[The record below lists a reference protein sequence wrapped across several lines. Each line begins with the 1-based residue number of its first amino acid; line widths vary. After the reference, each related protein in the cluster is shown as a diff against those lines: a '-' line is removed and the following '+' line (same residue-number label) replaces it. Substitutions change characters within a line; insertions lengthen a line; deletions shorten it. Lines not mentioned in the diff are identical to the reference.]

1 MAKTADIENTSS
13 NVLVRFILKYF
24 GQFFGYMKRYFK
36 EEFDWKY
43 LTFLVLFL
51 IGYIYWAYP
60 DGHSAVYRSF
70 KNDQMAYLNNW
81 WYRLETVLFTGKHIK
96 DFGIFWYHVCLYV
109 LPFSVAYGGYIVFRK
124 RYDLLKNPG
133 FWFLAIFAVFV
144 FSLRQYIAYTLSYE
158 GFHFGQFPRFTN
170 RIIGDVLKMAAAMLP
185 ITVYWLW
192 DRKHNKSPYG
202 FTIKNFNLRPY
213 FLILLVM
220 LPFVIGFGLT
230 DHFTGYYPRGLKN
243 LDYFFGFGVD
253 PPQSSLLFYEL
264 IYGLDFVS
272 IEYFFRGFLVLA
284 FLKYVGPGSILPM
297 AAFYVSIHFGKPMVE
312 TISSF
317 FGGGLLG
324 ILAFYSRSIWGGIV
338 VHMGIAWLMELGAF
352 VGKANS

>member
-1 MAKTADIENTSS
+1 M
-13 NVLVRFILKYF
+13 
-24 GQFFGYMKRYFK
+24 
-36 EEFDWKY
+36 
-43 LTFLVLFL
+43 
-51 IGYIYWAYP
+51 
-60 DGHSAVYRSF
+60 
-70 KNDQMAYLNNW
+70 
-81 WYRLETVLFTGKHIK
+81 
-96 DFGIFWYHVCLYV
+96 
-109 LPFSVAYGGYIVFRK
+109 AYGGYIVFRK
-124 RYDLLKNPG
+124 RYDLLRNPG

-220 LPFVIGFGLT
+220 LPFVVGFGLT
-230 DHFTGYYPRGLKN
+230 DHFTGYYPRGLKK
-243 LDYFFGFGVD
+243 LGLLFWVLGVD

-338 VHMGIAWLMELGAF
+338 VHMGIAWLMELGAVCWKGQQLEF
-352 VGKANS
+352 FKILDFRLERKTIMQLYFYDFAIHGYFSAAGRPLEFLTLNPSACLQLFSKIRRVTSEKLEDPKCW

>member
-1 MAKTADIENTSS
+1 MGDADQYVVGQQNMIA
-13 NVLVRFILKYF
+13 RFITNVF
-24 GQFFGYMKRYFK
+24 GQFFGYIKRYVK

-43 LTFLVLFL
+43 LAFL
-51 IGYIYWAYP
+51 IVFLAGYIYWAYP
-60 DGHSAVYRSF
+60 DGTYGAYRTF
-70 KNDQMAYLNNW
+70 RNEQI
-81 WYRLETVLFTGKHIK
+81 GKV
-96 DFGIFWYHVCLYV
+96 GLFWYHFCLYG
-109 LPFSVAYGGYIVFRK
+109 LPFSVAYGGYIVSKR

-133 FWFLAIFAVFV
+133 FIILSLFAVGV
-144 FSLRQYIAYTLSYE
+144 FSLRQYIVWKVHLE
-158 GFHFGQFPRFTN
+158 GFDVGRFPHFSN
-170 RIIGDVLKMAAAMLP
+170 RIIGDLLKMAAAMLP

-192 DRKHNKSPYG
+192 DRKQIESPYG
-202 FTIKNFNLRPY
+202 FTIKNFNLKPY
-213 FLILLVM
+213 FLILLIM
-220 LPFVIGFGLT
+220 LPFVVGFGLT
-230 DHFTGYYPRGLKN
+230 DHFGGYYPRGLKN
-243 LDYFFGFGVD
+243 LTYYFGYGVD
-253 PPQSSLLFYEL
+253 PPSAYLLFYEL

-317 FGGGLLG
+317 FGGSLLG

-352 VGKANS
+352 LGKSNA

>member
-1 MAKTADIENTSS
+1 MATTEEIKLPSTNP
-13 NVLVRFILKYF
+13 VVRFIIKYF

-51 IGYIYWAYP
+51 VGYIYWAYP
-60 DGHSAVYRSF
+60 DGTYGQYRSF
-70 KNDQMAYLNNW
+70 KNSQMDYLNDLWFRFENIVFAG
-81 WYRLETVLFTGKHIK
+81 RHIK
-96 DFGIFWYHVCLYV
+96 DFGIFWYHVCLYG
-109 LPFSVAYGGYIVFRK
+109 LPFLVAYGGYIVSKK
-124 RYDLLKNPG
+124 RYDLLKNKG

-144 FSLRQYIAYTLSYE
+144 FSLRQYVAYTLHYE
-158 GFHFGQFPRFTN
+158 GFEFGRFPHFTN
-170 RIIGDVLKMAAAMLP
+170 RIFSDLLKMAAAMLP
-185 ITVYWLW
+185 VTVYWFW
-192 DRKHNKSPYG
+192 DKKHNTSPYG

-213 FLILLVM
+213 FLILLIM
-220 LPFVIGFGLT
+220 LPFVVGFGLT
-230 DHFTGYYPRGLKN
+230 DHFMGYYPRGLKN
-243 LDYFFGFGVD
+243 LSYFFGYGVD
-253 PPQSSLLFYEL
+253 PPALHLLFYEF
-264 IYGLDFVS
+264 IYGLDFIS

-317 FGGGLLG
+317 FGGSLLG

-352 VGKANS
+352 VGKSNA